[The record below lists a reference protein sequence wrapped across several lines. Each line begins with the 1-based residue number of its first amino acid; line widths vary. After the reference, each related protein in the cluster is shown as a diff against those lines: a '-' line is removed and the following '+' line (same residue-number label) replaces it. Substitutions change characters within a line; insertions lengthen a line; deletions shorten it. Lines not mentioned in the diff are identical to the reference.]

1 MVQSGGIFIGKK
13 QSVIWKD
20 GFYNWEKEPTW
31 VLFYDGWERIYI
43 TRSIVG
49 NLKQRTWWTL
59 LEMWAVKHYLEGR
72 QWVCNGVKHTSFGG
86 QSHDFLKE
94 SRG

>member
-49 NLKQRTWWTL
+49 NLKQRTW
-59 LEMWAVKHYLEGR
+59 
-72 QWVCNGVKHTSFGG
+72 
-86 QSHDFLKE
+86 
-94 SRG
+94 